1 MTRTEKDQ
9 LIDELV
15 QVLAEKNVVYLTDA
29 SGLDSEATTS
39 LRRECYKKDI
49 TVRVVK
55 NTLLR
60 KAMERTEDR
69 NYTELYEVLKGQTAL
84 LFGDVGN
91 APALVLKEFRKK
103 HDMPILKGAY
113 VEEATYLGDENSR
126 GTDQHQIE
134 GRIGGRS
141 NCSAPVSNEER
152 CWRIELRWQHPF
164 WSGQGAARTRLS
176 LTSSSI
182 RTRTIQ
188 SKHYG

>member
-9 LIDELV
+9 LVDELV

-39 LRRECYKKDI
+39 LRRECSKKDI

-69 NYTELYEVLKGQTAL
+69 DYTELYEVLKGQTAL

-91 APALVLKEFRKK
+91 APARVLEEFRKK

-113 VEEATYLGDENSR
+113 VEEATYLGDENLETLTNIKSKEELVADVIALLQSPMKNVVGALNSSGNTLSGLVKALQER
-126 GTDQHQIE
+126 G
-134 GRIGGRS
+134 
-141 NCSAPVSNEER
+141 
-152 CWRIELRWQHPF
+152 
-164 WSGQGAARTRLS
+164 
-176 LTSSSI
+176 
-182 RTRTIQ
+182 
-188 SKHYG
+188 